1 MWNNKKI
8 SVILPAFNEEGNIAK
23 AIEDFA
29 LPFVDEIIV
38 VDNNSTD
45 STASEVL
52 KTNKAILLQEKK
64 QGYGFALRAGYSLA
78 SGDYLITA
86 EPDGT
91 FLGRD
96 ILKLLAYSEDC
107 EVIFG
112 TRTNKRLVWEG
123 ANMDFLL
130 LAGNWLV
137 AKLIEIL
144 FNTPTLSDVG
154 CTMKF
159 IKKEAFLK
167 IKDKFKVGGSHFS
180 AEFMLIVIT
189 SRLSFIEIPVN
200 YKSRIGTSKITGS
213 KIKTVY
219 VALRMI
225 SLILEFRIRS
235 FFKKI

>member
-8 SVILPAFNEEGNIAK
+8 SIILPAFNEEDNIAK
-23 AIEDFA
+23 AIEDFS

-45 STASEVL
+45 RTASEVS
-52 KTNKAILLQEKK
+52 KTNKAILFQGKK
-64 QGYGFALRAGYSLA
+64 QGYGFALQAGYNLA
-78 SGDYLITA
+78 TGDYLITA

-96 ILKLLAYSEDC
+96 ILKLLAYSEDS

-130 LAGNWLV
+130 LVGNWLV

-144 FNTPTLSDVG
+144 FNTTTLSDVG

-159 IKKEAFLK
+159 IKKEALLK
-167 IKDKFKVGGSHFS
+167 IKDKFMVGGSYFS
-180 AEFMLIVIT
+180 AEFMLVVIT
-189 SRLSFIEIPVN
+189 SHLSFIEIPVN
-200 YKSRIGTSKITGS
+200 YKPRIGTSKITGS
-213 KIKTVY
+213 KMKTIY
-219 VALRMI
+219 VAFRMI
-225 SLILEFRIRS
+225 GLIFTFWIRK
-235 FFKKI
+235 FFGKL